1 MAPNNMNKRKY
12 QPEKPISWIL
22 LIVNEIVGM
31 SKNNKTRRISVESKN
46 TIINNINDNKDEDSL
61 ETYKIASREI
71 TIILRNIFT
80 MKENSIIQ
88 LCSDLDERPL
98 KSDQFM
104 KKLLIESW
112 NDMIWIGLLDS
123 VKGAFSLVIKVDFL
137 VRLRGLELKCGSI
150 KL

>member
-1 MAPNNMNKRKY
+1 
-12 QPEKPISWIL
+12 
-22 LIVNEIVGM
+22 M
-31 SKNNKTRRISVESKN
+31 SKNNKTRSISVESKN

-71 TIILRNIFT
+71 TIILKNIFT

-104 KKLLIESW
+104 KKLLIES
-112 NDMIWIGLLDS
+112 
-123 VKGAFSLVIKVDFL
+123 
-137 VRLRGLELKCGSI
+137 
-150 KL
+150 

>member
-22 LIVNEIVGM
+22 LIVNEIVGI
-31 SKNNKTRRISVESKN
+31 SKNNKTRNISVESKN
-46 TIINNINDNKDEDSL
+46 TIISNINDNNDEESS
-61 ETYKIASREI
+61 ETYRIVFREI
-71 TIILRNIFT
+71 EIILKNIFT
-80 MKENSIIQ
+80 MKENNIIQ
-88 LCSDLDERPL
+88 LCSDLEERPL

-123 VKGAFSLVIKVDFL
+123 VREVFSLDNKVDFL
-137 VRLRGLELKCGSI
+137 VKLRGLELKWGSI

>member
-31 SKNNKTRRISVESKN
+31 SKNNKTRSISVESKN

-71 TIILRNIFT
+71 TIILKNIFT

-88 LCSDLDERPL
+88 
-98 KSDQFM
+98 
-104 KKLLIESW
+104 
-112 NDMIWIGLLDS
+112 
-123 VKGAFSLVIKVDFL
+123 IK
-137 VRLRGLELKCGSI
+137 EE
-150 KL
+150 